1 MPYDAPPAGIGADIP
16 LPAGMQ
22 ALRRRMQWPG
32 SWRRSGQQKHTPAN
46 CLRYKRSAALWLRQL
61 WRGLTPG
68 GILFAVPALLLIP
81 VLYYSLN
88 TPYAFVDDH
97 AAWNYVR
104 VLDGPKELWQSL
116 VNEVSGEIS
125 RYRPVLTYYDALTW
139 KVYGETMWLHH
150 LTRWLVHFGA
160 VFVWSAAFLRFCS
173 GRRNVATGLVPL
185 GLLVWLWVFFPNSP
199 ASRLGPQELY
209 TVFFLGVC
217 TWVTALILSQER
229 GGAETGT
236 GPAWWQ
242 YGLLYAAYLGLGGS
256 KEINLAVMLWIL
268 AFYYALTVRRPSRR
282 TVLGLSPLALIFLG
296 TLLRVYEA
304 YSLEDYGVPTITT
317 ELIGDNAGWLLRGLF
332 QVETSPY
339 IFAGFALLAAILLGA
354 TVILAARRRID
365 ARWVFIVFLLGQ
377 FAVMYLILLTSWHQ
391 VLRYWYILIPVFTT
405 LLAFGS
411 RFILEA
417 AERWLPAWGGATRY
431 AAPVVLV
438 GFVVFFIAGNYYNF
452 LWQTI
457 TQHSVRQAE
466 GQVISEIVA
475 RHNDGE
481 YIQILENYDEHFV
494 GLSRHFSDFA
504 PYWRGQEFQI
514 HTAPPDD
521 ERPYYVV
528 GWNND
533 PILAYPEVRIDA
545 RQNYAPLAYA
555 YRAADLLQAGEPYRV
570 NDAGAVPSNTYG
582 WILYRRFE
590 NDTAQIIAESGPPLI
605 QARYNVHHTVHT
617 LLGDS
622 LLYVKEECSA
632 GDDDIAAPFL
642 LHIVPADAEDLP
654 EHSQPPGF
662 ENRDFTFEERG
673 WREEERCL
681 AWQQLP
687 AYEIGSVRTG
697 QYLPTGELAW
707 EGYFRLDDPG
717 APAPPDDG

>member
-16 LPAGMQ
+16 LPAGMRGM
-22 ALRRRMQWPG
+22 RRRMQWPG

-46 CLRYKRSAALWLRQL
+46 CLQYKRSAALWLRQL

-88 TPYAFVDDH
+88 TPYAFIDDY

-116 VNEVSGEIS
+116 VNEVSCESS
-125 RYRPVLTYYDALTW
+125 RYRPVFTYYNALTW

-150 LTRWLVHFGA
+150 LTRWLIHFGA
-160 VFVWSAAFLRFCS
+160 VFVWSAAFLRFCP
-173 GRRNVATGLVPL
+173 GRRNAAICLVPM
-185 GLLVWLWVFFPNSP
+185 GMLVWLWVFFPNSP
-199 ASRLGPQELY
+199 ASRLAPQELH

-217 TWVTALILSQER
+217 TWLTALILQRE
-229 GGAETGT
+229 GKGATGT

-242 YGLLYAAYLGLGGS
+242 YGLLYAAYLGLGAS
-256 KEINLAVMLWIL
+256 KEINLAVMLWIVVFYGAL
-268 AFYYALTVRRPSRR
+268 AVRWPSRR
-282 TVLGLSPLALIFLG
+282 AVLSLLPLGLILVG

-304 YSLEDYGVPTITT
+304 YSLEDYGTSTITK
-317 ELIGDNAGWLLRGLF
+317 ELIRENAGWPLRGLF

-339 IFAGFALLAAILLGA
+339 IVAGFALLAATLVGA
-354 TVILAARRRID
+354 MVIQAARRRID

-377 FAVMYLILLTSWHQ
+377 FVVMHLILLTSWIQ
-391 VLRYWYILIPVFTT
+391 ALRYWYILIPVFTM
-405 LLAFGS
+405 LLVFAA

-417 AERWLPAWGGATRY
+417 AERWLPVRGRKATRY

-466 GQVISEIVA
+466 ARVISEIVA

-528 GWNND
+528 GWNYD

-545 RQNYAPLAYA
+545 RQDYAALAYA

-570 NDAGAVPSNTYG
+570 NDAGAAPPNTYG

-622 LLYVKEECSA
+622 LLYVREGCSA

-642 LHIVPADAEDLP
+642 LYIVPADVDDLP
-654 EHSQPPGF
+654 EHSQPHGF

-687 AYEIGSVRTG
+687 TYEIGSVRTG
-697 QYLPTGELAW
+697 QYLLSGERTW
-707 EGYFRLDDPG
+707 EGEFRLDAPG